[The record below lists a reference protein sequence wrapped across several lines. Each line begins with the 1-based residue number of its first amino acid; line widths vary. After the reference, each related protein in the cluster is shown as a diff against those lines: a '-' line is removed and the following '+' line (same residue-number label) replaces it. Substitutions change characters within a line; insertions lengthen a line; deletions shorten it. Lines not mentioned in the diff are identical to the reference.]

1 MSDFDDKKNNKKPTD
16 DGSTVDTMAVKK
28 PIGDGLV
35 ITTVTARTVV
45 IFFGLRPVGLRQG
58 NVLLRSTS
66 LAWFMSSPV
75 WEM

>member
-16 DGSTVDTMAVKK
+16 DGSTVDTTAVKK

-45 IFFGLRPVGLRQG
+45 IFFGLRQG
-58 NVLLRSTS
+58 NVLLTSTS
-66 LAWFMSSPV
+66 LTWFMSSPV